1 MKLKET
7 WVEVPAGVGTS
18 RWYTVRP
25 GYYEVSSFGRIRN
38 KKTKQLL
45 GGWQKMMTVK
55 GIRKCDRFNMLKA
68 HLIYGAFHHCNTWG
82 EKIYH
87 IDGNECNNAI
97 WNLTTYEDLK
107 RMKLA

>member
-18 RWYTVRP
+18 RFYTVRP
-25 GYYEVSSFGRIRN
+25 GYYEVSSFGRVRN

-45 GGWQKMMTVK
+45 GCWRQMMTVK
-55 GIRKCDRFNMLKA
+55 GVRKCDRFNMLKA

-82 EKIYH
+82 VKIYH
-87 IDGNECNNAI
+87 IDGDMHNNKI
-97 WNLTTYEDLK
+97 SNLATTDDLK
-107 RMKLA
+107 EMGLL